1 MIVIWPETVKKIPG
15 RALEMAPVELQSLKK
30 LKLQNLSKEPW
41 TSSLRLTAMS
51 LLLIMRGMFAYG
63 FSSLIRSAVLFSRG
77 EHYKVLHRLQ
87 LTTSRN
93 LISPKGGVCAQYDF
107 DLIRTLL
114 GLTHIQGTLYCTLN
128 GNMIYGLL
136 TPTFPNAAVEMHCG
150 AGGTVISSVKSDAT
164 GRFSM
169 LLDAPQLLLS
179 FLLNNCSL
187 VVTTPLVN
195 CNGAMPSFGALASP
209 LQLIGNTFL
218 GLFNITNII
227 PVGFRFLP
235 IL

>member
-1 MIVIWPETVKKIPG
+1 MSFTSHYISLLIIVLT
-15 RALEMAPVELQSLKK
+15 MAP
-30 LKLQNLSKEPW
+30 LS
-41 TSSLRLTAMS
+41 SC
-51 LLLIMRGMFAYG
+51 
-63 FSSLIRSAVLFSRG
+63 
-77 EHYKVLHRLQ
+77 Q
-87 LTTSRN
+87 
-93 LISPKGGVCAQYDF
+93 F

>member
-1 MIVIWPETVKKIPG
+1 M
-15 RALEMAPVELQSLKK
+15 SF
-30 LKLQNLSKEPW
+30 
-41 TSSLRLTAMS
+41 TSYYIS
-51 LLLIMRGMFAYG
+51 LLIIVLTMATL
-63 FSSLIRSAVLFSRG
+63 SSC
-77 EHYKVLHRLQ
+77 Q
-87 LTTSRN
+87 
-93 LISPKGGVCAQYDF
+93 F

-150 AGGTVISSVKSDAT
+150 AAGTVISSVKSDAT

-195 CNGAMPSFGALASP
+195 CNGALPSFGALASP
-209 LQLIGNTFL
+209 LQLIRNTFL
-218 GLFNITNII
+218 GLFNVTNII